1 MPAVKMGG
9 RYLKTSQ
16 AMKGIL
22 QYAGGLLVFLLV
34 ALVILKNTSYSIT
47 LDGDYLKPKEV
58 PAAPSQSKV
67 RSCGLKV
74 CPAGTFSFSISSGAA
89 NVVAPKIC
97 IQNRMVL
104 GSVQN
109 NAGVGLNLVVLNGR
123 TLQVVKL
130 GHYDMYSGDVQP
142 LIEVLQGLEKGNIV
156 LMASFDEPAT
166 KLTAEA
172 RSLIEGLGSTS
183 IKALGFRDN
192 WVFVGGKGDVA
203 KGTFEKHMKNNQET
217 NKYDGWP
224 EMLQMDGCIPLF
236 HE

>member
-1 MPAVKMGG
+1 
-9 RYLKTSQ
+9 
-16 AMKGIL
+16 MKGIL

-47 LDGDYLKPKEV
+47 LDGDYLKPKEF
-58 PAAPSQSKV
+58 PATPSQSKV

-109 NAGVGLNLVVLNGR
+109 NAGVGLNLVVLN
-123 TLQVVKL
+123 
-130 GHYDMYSGDVQP
+130 DVQP

-156 LMASFDEPAT
+156 LMASYDDPAT

-183 IKALGFRDN
+183 IKALGFRDT

-203 KGTFEKHMKNNQET
+203 KGRFEKHMKNNQET